1 MSNPRTF
8 RWQMV
13 TLATLFAGYTGYYIC
28 RSNLSVV
35 APLLKT
41 ELADNGFT
49 PNPVGLLQSV
59 GILVYALG
67 KTTNGVMG
75 DFLGGRLLF
84 LLGMIVSAVCTVVF
98 GLSSGLVVF
107 VIVWA
112 VNRYFQSMGW
122 AGMVK
127 VSSRWF
133 PVRVQARVM
142 GVLSMSYLLGDAFA
156 RLYLGLFVGEGWRVV
171 FFVAAGTLGVLAL
184 ASVFL
189 LKSSPRDVGSE
200 EPPASP
206 DNVFGTAG
214 EGYRPDNLRDL
225 LLPLLRNLIFWL
237 SCVIS
242 FGLTLIR
249 EAFNAWTPTYLNE
262 VAGLD
267 VKPAAIT
274 SALFPLTGAVSV
286 VLVGVLGDRLK
297 WKHRLVLPAVAVAAV
312 ALGLL
317 AAIPLRGQPV
327 AALTLICAV
336 SMFLIGPYSLFS
348 GVIALQLGGKRGSS
362 AASGLIDSA
371 GYLGAVLSGL
381 GVEAVA
387 ERWGWQAAFG
397 GLAGIAALTAVA
409 AAGYWAAE
417 EFRGRKGETSV
428 KR

>member
-1 MSNPRTF
+1 
-8 RWQMV
+8 
-13 TLATLFAGYTGYYIC
+13 
-28 RSNLSVV
+28 
-35 APLLKT
+35 
-41 ELADNGFT
+41 
-49 PNPVGLLQSV
+49 
-59 GILVYALG
+59 
-67 KTTNGVMG
+67 
-75 DFLGGRLLF
+75 
-84 LLGMIVSAVCTVVF
+84 
-98 GLSSGLVVF
+98 
-107 VIVWA
+107 
-112 VNRYFQSMGW
+112 
-122 AGMVK
+122 
-127 VSSRWF
+127 
-133 PVRVQARVM
+133 
-142 GVLSMSYLLGDAFA
+142 
-156 RLYLGLFVGEGWRVV
+156 
-171 FFVAAGTLGVLAL
+171 
-184 ASVFL
+184 
-189 LKSSPRDVGSE
+189 
-200 EPPASP
+200 
-206 DNVFGTAG
+206 VFGTAG